1 MVRLDLPTLEQIS
14 AGLIKVQAQRGK
26 LYPYPQDL
34 QLGYD
39 RVVLAFLVGG
49 KALDVPKSVPEFYEL
64 CEQPFEEWGVEIDD
78 EIDSSDSLLFLGEPT
93 ELTIELAEAFGG
105 SVLSQEQTKI
115 ATALLQHCQSHPQG
129 VQIYTKFRRF
139 IIEHPVLSNQEF
151 VEAKGYF
158 GLGVGLSDLLDECY
172 EPVPN
177 CYELEGNFY
186 ACPYC
191 HALAG
196 VNSQSAVIANSS
208 CNRCPPG
215 RRLKRKVKL
224 PSDCLKLKRGIERF
238 WFYPG
243 RAEIQLFNKL
253 VDLGLKV
260 ELYPECDRYDLRITF
275 TDGEVWALD
284 LKDYSNP
291 YLLVRNLGD
300 EPIPSE
306 PSWDVAYI
314 VIPAE
319 RKKDRPAYLKELK
332 SRWRWENVK
341 PVFDDAVFALARKKA
356 GVVREDVQASDTS
369 ALSDTNLTD
378 SNQSD
383 TGEEGDTRPTKS
395 KRGEEKSTKRSK
407 SPTKNKGRKT

>member
-1 MVRLDLPTLEQIS
+1 MIRLDIPTLEQIS
-14 AGLIKVQAQRGK
+14 AGLIRVQARQGR

-39 RVVLAFLVGG
+39 RVVLAFIVGG
-49 KALDVPKSVPEFYEL
+49 KALDVPDSIPEFYEL

-115 ATALLQHCQSHPQG
+115 ASVLLQHCQSHPQG

-151 VEAKGYF
+151 VKAKGDF

-172 EPVPN
+172 EPVPS

-196 VNSQSAVIANSS
+196 VNPQGQVIANSS

-243 RAEIQLFNKL
+243 RAEIQLFKKL
-253 VDLGLKV
+253 VDLGLEV
-260 ELYPECDRYDLRITF
+260 ELYPECDRYDLRIKF
-275 TDGEVWALD
+275 ADGEVWALD

-306 PSWDVAYI
+306 PSWNVAYI
-314 VIPAE
+314 AIPAE

-341 PVFDDAVFALARKKA
+341 PIFDDAVFALAKKKA
-356 GVVREDVQASDTS
+356 GVPAVKVQASEAGVESDTPPTNS
-369 ALSDTNLTD
+369 KQSDTNT
-378 SNQSD
+378 
-383 TGEEGDTRPTKS
+383 EGDTRSTNS
-395 KRGEEKSTKRSK
+395 KTLEEKSTKRDK

>member
-1 MVRLDLPTLEQIS
+1 MIRLDIPTLEQIS
-14 AGLIKVQAQRGK
+14 AGLIKVQAAQGK
-26 LYPYPQDL
+26 LYPYPEDL
-34 QLGYD
+34 QRGYD

-49 KALDVPKSVPEFYEL
+49 KALDLLASVPEFYKL

-78 EIDSSDSLLFLGEPT
+78 EIDSSDSLLFFGEPT

-115 ATALLQHCQSHPQG
+115 ATALLQHCQSHTQG

-151 VEAKGYF
+151 VEAKGSF

-172 EPVPN
+172 EPVPS

-196 VNSQSAVIANSS
+196 VNPQGQVIANSS

-243 RAEIQLFNKL
+243 RAEIQLFKKL
-253 VDLGLKV
+253 VDLGLSV
-260 ELYPECDRYDLRITF
+260 ELYPECDRYDLKITF
-275 TDGEVWALD
+275 ESGEVWALD
-284 LKDYSNP
+284 LKDYFNP

-341 PVFDDAVFALARKKA
+341 PVFDDAVFALAKKKA
-356 GVVREDVQASDTS
+356 GIPSDEVQATKRELDDTRPAKS
-369 ALSDTNLTD
+369 K
-378 SNQSD
+378 Q
-383 TGEEGDTRPTKS
+383 GEEG
-395 KRGEEKSTKRSK
+395 EKYKA
-407 SPTKNKGRKT
+407 

>member
-1 MVRLDLPTLEQIS
+1 VVRLDIPTLEQIS
-14 AGLIKVQAQRGK
+14 AGLIKVQARQGR

-49 KALDVPKSVPEFYEL
+49 KALDVPDSIPKFYEL

-115 ATALLQHCQSHPQG
+115 ATELLQHCQSHQQG

-151 VEAKGYF
+151 VKAKGDF
-158 GLGVGLSDLLDECY
+158 GLGVGLSDLLDDCY
-172 EPVPN
+172 EPVPS

-196 VNSQSAVIANSS
+196 VNPQRQVIANSS

-215 RRLKRKVKL
+215 RRLKRKIKL
-224 PSDCLKLKRGIERF
+224 PSDCLKLKRSIERF

-243 RAEIQLFNKL
+243 RAEIQLFQKL
-253 VDLGLKV
+253 VDLGLEV
-260 ELYPECDRYDLRITF
+260 ELYPECDRYDLRIKF
-275 TDGEVWALD
+275 SDGEVWALD

-306 PSWDVAYI
+306 PSWNVAYI

-341 PVFDDAVFALARKKA
+341 PIFDDAVFALAKKKA
-356 GVVREDVQASDTS
+356 GVREVEVQASEPGVESDTPS
-369 ALSDTNLTD
+369 TNSKQSDTNTE
-378 SNQSD
+378 SD
-383 TGEEGDTRPTKS
+383 TRSTNS
-395 KRGEEKSTKRSK
+395 KTLEEKSTKRDK

>member
-1 MVRLDLPTLEQIS
+1 M
-14 AGLIKVQAQRGK
+14 
-26 LYPYPQDL
+26 
-34 QLGYD
+34 
-39 RVVLAFLVGG
+39 
-49 KALDVPKSVPEFYEL
+49 
-64 CEQPFEEWGVEIDD
+64 
-78 EIDSSDSLLFLGEPT
+78 
-93 ELTIELAEAFGG
+93 
-105 SVLSQEQTKI
+105 
-115 ATALLQHCQSHPQG
+115 
-129 VQIYTKFRRF
+129 
-139 IIEHPVLSNQEF
+139 SNQEF

-172 EPVPN
+172 EPVPS
-177 CYELEGNFY
+177 CYELEENFY

-191 HALAG
+191 YALAG
-196 VNSQSAVIANSS
+196 VNPQGQVIANSS

-243 RAEIQLFNKL
+243 RAEIQLFKKL
-253 VDLGLKV
+253 VDLGLEV
-260 ELYPECDRYDLRITF
+260 ELYPQCDRYDLRIKF
-275 TDGEVWALD
+275 ADGEVWALD

-341 PVFDDAVFALARKKA
+341 PIFDDAVFALAKKKA
-356 GVVREDVQASDTS
+356 GVREVEVQVSKAGVESDTPATNS
-369 ALSDTNLTD
+369 KQSDTNT
-378 SNQSD
+378 
-383 TGEEGDTRPTKS
+383 EGDTRSTNS
-395 KRGEEKSTKRSK
+395 KTLEEKSTKRGK
-407 SPTKNKGRKT
+407 SPTTNKGRKT

>member
-1 MVRLDLPTLEQIS
+1 MVRLDIPTLEQIS
-14 AGLIKVQAQRGK
+14 AGLIKVQARQGR

-49 KALDVPKSVPEFYEL
+49 KALDVPDSIPKFYEL

-115 ATALLQHCQSHPQG
+115 ATELLQHCQSHQQG

-151 VEAKGYF
+151 VKAKGDF
-158 GLGVGLSDLLDECY
+158 GLGVGLSDLLDDCY
-172 EPVPN
+172 EPVPS

-196 VNSQSAVIANSS
+196 VNPQRQVIANSS

-215 RRLKRKVKL
+215 RRLKRKIKL
-224 PSDCLKLKRGIERF
+224 PSDCLKLKRSIERF

-243 RAEIQLFNKL
+243 RAEIQLFQKL
-253 VDLGLKV
+253 VDLGLEV
-260 ELYPECDRYDLRITF
+260 ELYPECDRYDLRIKF
-275 TDGEVWALD
+275 SDGEVWALD

-306 PSWDVAYI
+306 PSWNVAYI

-341 PVFDDAVFALARKKA
+341 PIFDDAVFALAKKKA
-356 GVVREDVQASDTS
+356 GVREVEVQASEPGVESDTPS
-369 ALSDTNLTD
+369 TNSKQSDTNTE
-378 SNQSD
+378 SD
-383 TGEEGDTRPTKS
+383 TRSTNS
-395 KRGEEKSTKRSK
+395 KTLEEKSTKRDK

>member
-1 MVRLDLPTLEQIS
+1 MVRLDIPTLEQIS
-14 AGLIKVQAQRGK
+14 AGLIKVQARQGR

-49 KALDVPKSVPEFYEL
+49 KALDVPDSIPKFYEL

-115 ATALLQHCQSHPQG
+115 ATELLQHCQSHPQG

-151 VEAKGYF
+151 VKAKGDF

-172 EPVPN
+172 EPVPS

-196 VNSQSAVIANSS
+196 VNPQRQVIANSS

-243 RAEIQLFNKL
+243 RAEIQLFQKL
-253 VDLGLKV
+253 VDLGLEV
-260 ELYPECDRYDLRITF
+260 ELYPECDRYDLRIKF
-275 TDGEVWALD
+275 SDGEVWALD

-306 PSWDVAYI
+306 PSWNVAYI

-341 PVFDDAVFALARKKA
+341 PIFDDAVFALAKKKA
-356 GVVREDVQASDTS
+356 GVREVEVQASEAGVESDTPPTNS
-369 ALSDTNLTD
+369 KQSDTNTE
-378 SNQSD
+378 SN
-383 TGEEGDTRPTKS
+383 TRSTNS
-395 KRGEEKSTKRSK
+395 KQGEEKSTKRDK

>member
-1 MVRLDLPTLEQIS
+1 MIRLNISTLEQIS
-14 AGLIKVQAQRGK
+14 AGLIRVQARQGR

-39 RVVLAFLVGG
+39 RVVLAFIVGG
-49 KALDVPKSVPEFYEL
+49 KAGDVPDSIPEFYEL

-115 ATALLQHCQSHPQG
+115 ASVLLQHCQSHPQG

-172 EPVPN
+172 EPVPS
-177 CYELEGNFY
+177 CYELEENFY

-191 HALAG
+191 YALAG
-196 VNSQSAVIANSS
+196 VNPQGQVIANSS

-243 RAEIQLFNKL
+243 RAEIQLFKKL
-253 VDLGLKV
+253 VDLGLEV
-260 ELYPECDRYDLRITF
+260 ELYPQCDRYDLRIKF
-275 TDGEVWALD
+275 ADGEVWALD

-341 PVFDDAVFALARKKA
+341 PIFDDAVFALAKKKA
-356 GVVREDVQASDTS
+356 GVREVEVQASKAGVESDTPATNS
-369 ALSDTNLTD
+369 KQSDTNT
-378 SNQSD
+378 
-383 TGEEGDTRPTKS
+383 EGDTRSTNS
-395 KRGEEKSTKRSK
+395 KTLEEKSTKRGK
-407 SPTKNKGRKT
+407 SPTTNKGRKT

>member
-1 MVRLDLPTLEQIS
+1 MVRLDIPTLEQIS
-14 AGLIKVQAQRGK
+14 AGLIKVQARQGR

-49 KALDVPKSVPEFYEL
+49 KALDVPDSIPKFYEL

-115 ATALLQHCQSHPQG
+115 ATELLQHCQSHPQG

-151 VEAKGYF
+151 VKAKGDF

-172 EPVPN
+172 EPVPS

-196 VNSQSAVIANSS
+196 VNPQRQVIANSS

-243 RAEIQLFNKL
+243 RAEIQLFQKL
-253 VDLGLKV
+253 VDLGLEV
-260 ELYPECDRYDLRITF
+260 ELYPECDRYDLRIKF
-275 TDGEVWALD
+275 SDGEVWALD

-306 PSWDVAYI
+306 PSWNVAYI

-341 PVFDDAVFALARKKA
+341 PIFDDAVFALAKKKA
-356 GVVREDVQASDTS
+356 GVREVEVQASEAGVESDTPPTNS
-369 ALSDTNLTD
+369 KQSDTNTE
-378 SNQSD
+378 SD
-383 TGEEGDTRPTKS
+383 TRSTNS
-395 KRGEEKSTKRSK
+395 KRGEEKSTKRDK

>member
-1 MVRLDLPTLEQIS
+1 MIKIDIPTLEQIS
-14 AGLIKVQAQRGK
+14 AGLIKVQARQGK

-49 KALDVPKSVPEFYEL
+49 KALDVPDSIPKFYEL

-115 ATALLQHCQSHPQG
+115 AIELLQHCQSRPQG

-172 EPVPN
+172 EPVPS

-191 HALAG
+191 YALAG
-196 VNSQSAVIANSS
+196 VNPQGQVIANSS

-253 VDLGLKV
+253 VDLGLEV
-260 ELYPECDRYDLRITF
+260 ELYPQCDRYDLRIKF
-275 TDGEVWALD
+275 ADGEVWALD

-291 YLLVRNLGD
+291 CLLVRNLGD

-319 RKKDRPAYLKELK
+319 RKKDRPAYLEELK
-332 SRWRWENVK
+332 LRWRWENVK
-341 PVFDDAVFALARKKA
+341 PVFDDDVFALAKKKA
-356 GVVREDVQASDTS
+356 GVEVQASEAGVESDTPPTNS
-369 ALSDTNLTD
+369 KQSDTNT
-378 SNQSD
+378 
-383 TGEEGDTRPTKS
+383 EGDTRSTNS
-395 KRGEEKSTKRSK
+395 KTLEEKSTKRGK
-407 SPTKNKGRKT
+407 SPTTNKGRKT

>member
-1 MVRLDLPTLEQIS
+1 MNRLNIPTLEQIS
-14 AGLIKVQAQRGK
+14 AGLIRVQARQGK

-39 RVVLAFLVGG
+39 KVVLAFLVGA
-49 KALDVPKSVPEFYEL
+49 KPEDAPASVPKFYEL
-64 CEQPFEEWGVEIDD
+64 CEQPFEKWGVGIDD
-78 EIDSSDSLLFLGEPT
+78 DIDLSDSLLFLGEPT

-105 SVLSQEQTKI
+105 SVLNQEQKKI
-115 ATALLQHCQSHPQG
+115 ATILLQHCQSHPQG
-129 VQIYTKFRRF
+129 VKIYTKFRRF
-139 IIEHPVLSNQEF
+139 IVEHPVLSNQEF
-151 VEAKGYF
+151 VEAKGNF

-172 EPVPN
+172 EPVPS
-177 CYELEGNFY
+177 CYELQGNFY

-191 HALAG
+191 HALASINQQG
-196 VNSQSAVIANSS
+196 QVIANPN

-224 PSDCLKLKRGIERF
+224 LGEHLKLKRGIERF

-243 RAEIQLFNKL
+243 RAEIRLYQKL
-253 VDLGLKV
+253 VDLGLEV
-260 ELYPECDRYDLRITF
+260 ELYPECDRYDLKIKF
-275 TDGEVWALD
+275 PDGEVWALD
-284 LKDYSNP
+284 LKDYSKP

-341 PVFDDAVFALARKKA
+341 PVFDDAVFALAKKKV
-356 GVVREDVQASDTS
+356 GVAKVKLQDPETGVESNTHPTKSKESDTS
-369 ALSDTNLTD
+369 RK
-378 SNQSD
+378 
-383 TGEEGDTRPTKS
+383 GDTSLTKS
-395 KRGEEKSTKRSK
+395 KRGEEKSTKRGK
-407 SPTKNKGRKT
+407 SPNQNKGRKT